1 MIGRLTLVALMA
13 LLAMV
18 VTCPWMAPA
27 GGEAPAAFRTP
38 LTGEPPTLD
47 PYFAVDSA
55 SAPIVFLMYNTLV
68 ALDSRGQLIPQAATA
83 WDVSPN
89 GLIYTFHLRDD
100 MYFHS
105 GRKVTADDWKWSFE
119 RMGSPALKST
129 VGSVVVTGIQ
139 GYDAFQTGASGIAGI
154 VAVDPVT
161 LRITLNPAH
170 RGGFLNRLA
179 YYAAV
184 VLDKDVVQRGGTGW
198 FATQDAGSGSFVL
211 KEWAHNDH
219 ITLTSFPKFYA
230 GAPKIAE
237 VSLPVVTESTT
248 QLSEYLS
255 GQLDFVPVP
264 LGSFQR
270 ISADTTL
277 SKQLLVYPRAQIL
290 YLGLNPRVYTPF
302 QDPRVRRAFAMA
314 IDKVKISK
322 TVFFGFFTPANSI
335 VPPGIPGFYGGYK
348 GLGYDPAAAKKLLE
362 EAGVAGKL
370 PPLQIAM
377 NPFGPVA
384 QMETEPVAAM
394 LKQNLGVDVQPQK
407 TEFSTFIANLNR
419 RTVYQAF
426 MTGWSADYLDYSDYL
441 DFLLYST
448 SPLNRLNYHNADF
461 DKLIDQ
467 ANAAPSDAQRIA
479 VYHKAEALAVEDGAM
494 VPMLFTQF
502 AYLKKPYVQGLLTT
516 PAVNGWLPFSGVRIV
531 K

>member
-1 MIGRLTLVALMA
+1 MVKRLMA
-13 LLAMV
+13 TGLALVVAAMV
-18 VTCPWMAPA
+18 GGPWTAPA
-27 GGEAPAAFRTP
+27 HGQAPAAFRTP

-55 SAPIVFLMYNTLV
+55 SAPIVFLMYSTLV
-68 ALDSRGQLIPQAATA
+68 SLDSTGRLRPQAATS

-89 GLIYTFHLRDD
+89 GLIYTFHLRDNV
-100 MYFHS
+100 YFHS
-105 GRKVTADDWKWSFE
+105 GRKVTAADWKWSFE
-119 RMGSPALKST
+119 RMGSPALKSP

-139 GYDAFQTGASGIAGI
+139 GYDAFQSGAPGIAGI
-154 VAVDPVT
+154 VAVDPLT
-161 LRITLNPAH
+161 LRITLNPAR

-184 VLDKDVVQRGGTGW
+184 VLDRDVVQRGGSGW
-198 FATQDAGSGSFVL
+198 FETQDAGTGPFML
-211 KEWAHNDH
+211 REWAHNDH
-219 ITLTSFPKFYA
+219 LSLPAFSKYYE

-237 VSLPVVTESTT
+237 VSLPIVTETTT

-264 LGSFQR
+264 LGDYQR
-270 ISADTTL
+270 IQADPTL

-290 YLGLNPRVYTPF
+290 YLGLNPRVYAPF
-302 QDPRVRRAFAMA
+302 KDPRVRRAFAMA
-314 IDKVKISK
+314 IDKPKISK

-335 VPPGIPGFYGGYK
+335 VPPGIPGFYAGYK
-348 GLGYDPAAAKKLLE
+348 GLPYDPGAAKKLLD
-362 EAGVAGKL
+362 EAGVAGRL

-394 LKQNLGVDVQPQK
+394 LKETLGVDVQPQK
-407 TEFSTFIANLNR
+407 TEFSNFIANLNR

-441 DFLLYST
+441 DLLLYSS
-448 SPLNRLNYHNADF
+448 SPLNRQNYESSAF
-461 DKLIDQ
+461 DKFIDQ
-467 ANAAPSDAQRIA
+467 ANAAPNDAER
-479 VYHKAEALAVEDGAM
+479 VSLYHRAEALAVEDATI

-502 AYLKKPYVQGLLTT
+502 AYLKKPYVQGLQTS